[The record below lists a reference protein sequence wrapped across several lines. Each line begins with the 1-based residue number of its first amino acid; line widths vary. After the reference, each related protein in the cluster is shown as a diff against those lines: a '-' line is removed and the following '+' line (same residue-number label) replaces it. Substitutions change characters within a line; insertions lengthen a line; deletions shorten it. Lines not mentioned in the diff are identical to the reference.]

1 MYVCTSSKPIE
12 SSRIRNLDRLEYL
25 HHPLKCKKNKHD
37 GSIVSSNNNYL
48 SDESNLKITK
58 L

>member
-1 MYVCTSSKPIE
+1 MYVCPSSKPIE
-12 SSRIRNLDRLEYL
+12 SSRIRHLDRLEYL
-25 HHPLKCKKNKHD
+25 HNPLKCKKNQHD
-37 GSIVSSNNNYL
+37 GRSFSSNNNYL